1 MKNSFRFKYLFIFF
15 LIFVLIKQNALTNLY
30 RLLRNKLRKEDIY
43 CEEKFPKK
51 SKSFKNAE
59 KFLKKCLNGILNNIT
74 IIKTE
79 KPRISAIMTF
89 YNTHKTIS
97 RAIRSIQNQNISDI
111 EIILINDFSTDDS
124 LSIAEKI
131 QKNDSRIKI
140 INNKKN
146 MGTLFSRSIGV
157 LSSKGKYIF
166 HLDSDDMFLDE
177 DVFSSI
183 MNISERGGFDIV
195 SFKCIYLSYGNNIF
209 TNYRWENPLNFHY
222 DNKVLFQPELGQY
235 PVKPGKIMGKYR
247 VIENF
252 LWSKCIKT
260 DIYKIALKKIGKE
273 RYSRYMRYEED
284 RTVLY
289 VLFNIAESIKFV
301 GKYGILQTRTRG
313 SMTRRNS
320 KNKKLEM
327 FICKLYFADIV
338 IDFNKEAF
346 ENRRLLSYIITY
358 LIYNK
363 YLKNAIE
370 DDYNKKLF
378 ISCVQRVLNYKYI
391 SDKDKE
397 SIRKGLSK
405 LKFFKD
411 QVQLYF

>member
-1 MKNSFRFKYLFIFF
+1 MKSYFGFKYIYIIFF
-15 LIFVLIKQNALTNLY
+15 IALLINQNAISNLY
-30 RLLRNKLRKEDIY
+30 RLIRNKPRKEDIY
-43 CEEKFPKK
+43 YEEKFPKI
-51 SKSFKNAE
+51 SESFKNA
-59 KFLKKCLNGILNNIT
+59 KNFLKKCLKGILNNIT

-79 KPRISAIMTF
+79 KPKISAVMSF
-89 YNTHKTIS
+89 YNNNKTIS
-97 RAIRSIQNQNISDI
+97 RAIRSIQNQNISNI

-124 LSIAEKI
+124 LSIVESI

-157 LSSKGKYIF
+157 LSSNGKYIF

-177 DVFSSI
+177 DVFSTV
-183 MNISERGGFDIV
+183 MNIAEKGSFDIV
-195 SFKCIYLSYGNNIF
+195 SFKCIYLGYGKNILTNRINDNN
-209 TNYRWENPLNFHY
+209 LNFHY
-222 DNKVLFQPELGQY
+222 DNKVLFQPDLGVY
-235 PVKPGKIMGKYR
+235 PVKPGKTRGQYK

-260 DIYKIALKKIGKE
+260 DIYQTTLNQIGKE

-284 RTVLY
+284 RAVLY

-301 GKYGILQTRTRG
+301 GKYGILQTKTRG
-313 SMTRRNS
+313 SMTRRNN

-338 IDFNKEAF
+338 IDFNKEAS
-346 ENRRLLSYIITY
+346 ENRRLLPYIITY
-358 LIYNK
+358 LIKNK
-363 YLKNAIE
+363 NLKYAIE
-370 DDYNKKLF
+370 DDFKKKLF

-397 SIRKGLSK
+397 SIRKDLSRIK
-405 LKFFKD
+405 FLKYED
-411 QVQLYF
+411 

>member
-1 MKNSFRFKYLFIFF
+1 MKSYFEFKYIYILFFIA
-15 LIFVLIKQNALTNLY
+15 LLEKQNAITNWY
-30 RLLRNKLRKEDIY
+30 RLIRNKPKKEDIY
-43 CEEKFPKK
+43 YEEKFPKI
-51 SKSFKNAE
+51 SKSFKNA
-59 KFLKKCLNGILNNIT
+59 KNFLKKCLKGILNNIT

-79 KPRISAIMTF
+79 KPKISAVMSF
-89 YNTHKTIS
+89 YNNNKTIS

-124 LSIAEKI
+124 LSIVENI

-157 LSSKGKYIF
+157 LSSNGKYIF

-177 DVFSSI
+177 DVFSTI
-183 MNISERGGFDIV
+183 MNIAEKGSFDIV
-195 SFKCIYLSYGNNIF
+195 SFKCIYLGYGNNIL
-209 TNYRWENPLNFHY
+209 TNRINDNYLNFHY
-222 DNKVLFQPELGQY
+222 DNKVLFQPDLGVY
-235 PVKPGKIMGKYR
+235 PVKPGKTKGKYK
-247 VIENF
+247 VIENY

-260 DIYKIALKKIGKE
+260 DVYQTTLNKIGKE

-284 RTVLY
+284 RAVLY
-289 VLFNIAESIKFV
+289 VLFNIVESIKFV
-301 GKYGILQTRTRG
+301 GKYGILQTKTKG
-313 SMTRRNS
+313 SMTRRNN

-338 IDFNKEAF
+338 IDFNKEAL
-346 ENRRLLSYIITY
+346 ENRRLLPYIITY
-358 LIYNK
+358 LIKNK
-363 YLKNAIE
+363 YLKYAIE
-370 DDYNKKLF
+370 DDLKKKLF

-397 SIRKGLSK
+397 SIRKDLSK
-405 LKFFKD
+405 LKFLKYQD
-411 QVQLYF
+411 

>member
-1 MKNSFRFKYLFIFF
+1 MKNILLIEEYINIYKYIFILYFIF
-15 LIFVLIKQNALTNLY
+15 LLIKQQTY
-30 RLLRNKLRKEDIY
+30 IDIRNNPRKEDIY
-43 CEEKFPKK
+43 YEEKFQNL
-51 SKSFKNAE
+51 SKSFKNAK
-59 KFLKKCLNGILNNIT
+59 KFLKKCLKGILSNIT
-74 IIKTE
+74 IIKTR

-89 YNTHKTIS
+89 YNNNKTLS

-183 MNISERGGFDIV
+183 MNISERGGFDLV

-247 VIENF
+247 VVENF

-284 RTVLY
+284 RAVLY

-301 GKYGILQTRTRG
+301 GKYGILQIRNRD

-320 KNKKLEM
+320 KNKKLEI
-327 FICKLYFADIV
+327 FICKLYFTDII
-338 IDFNKEAF
+338 IDFNKESF
-346 ENRRLLSYIITY
+346 ENRKLLSYIITN
-358 LIYNK
+358 LIYDT
-363 YLKNAIE
+363 YLKYAIE
-370 DDYNKKLF
+370 DDFKKKLF

-391 SDKDKE
+391 SDEDKKF
-397 SIRKGLSK
+397 IRNGLSS
-405 LKFFKD
+405 LKFLKF
-411 QVQLYF
+411 QG